1 MRAPNL
7 VNDREARVS
16 RIVAEA
22 LVRRQGP
29 LRIAS
34 RATRMGLSP
43 ILTRAM
49 IVACG
54 ATSLDSDGA
63 PRRQPVEACPA

>member
-1 MRAPNL
+1 MRAPTP
-7 VNDREARVS
+7 VDREIQVS

-29 LRIAS
+29 LRIAA

-54 ATSLDSDGA
+54 ATSLDSDGG
-63 PRRQPVEACPA
+63 PRRRAGKPCPA